1 MSAIYERVKDMNR
14 SDKMAYFKT
23 ITPEEKKAYN
33 NFLYQRVLK
42 QRNNDRAKYNE
53 YMKGLKN
60 KARQA
65 NPELYRIQNNKDV
78 ANCRARKTLSADDDA
93 KVITNN
99 LKIYIQRLKA
109 IKQVNEDI
117 AYKKLLANVKSHT
130 IVDNM
135 FDNILSQIPNK
146 RGRGRP
152 PKK

>member
-33 NFLYQRVLK
+33 NFLTYQRVLK

-53 YMKGLKN
+53 YMKGIKN
-60 KARQA
+60 KARKA

-78 ANCRARKTLSADDDA
+78 ANYRARKTSSADDAA

-99 LKIYIQRLKA
+99 LKIYIQRLRA
-109 IKQVNEDI
+109 IKQVNEDV
-117 AYKKLLANVKSHT
+117 AYKKLLANVKSHKL
-130 IVDNM
+130 VDNM
-135 FDNILSQIPNK
+135 FDNILTQIPNK
-146 RGRGRP
+146 RN
-152 PKK
+152 